1 MFAHHILSA
10 IFVLCVP
17 QMASNNMVLQCA
29 ETHEIRLSDNRRTIL
44 SVLQILNLI
53 YKITL
58 KLVINE
64 YVRFSFIYALS
75 IFHALNFFSYESDE
89 NRCFET
95 GHFPNE

>member
-10 IFVLCVP
+10 IFVLCAP
-17 QMASNNMVLQCA
+17 QMASNNMVLQCP
-29 ETHEIRLSDNRRTIL
+29 ESHEIRLSDNRRTIL
-44 SVLQILNLI
+44 SILQILNLI

-58 KLVINE
+58 KLVIIE
-64 YVRFSFIYALS
+64 YVS

-95 GHFPNE
+95 DHFPNE